1 MRKNV
6 FKALSLLMIMT
17 MLSSSISLFQISGNN
32 EEKDSQKKKYIVI
45 TEDEND
51 FQELSDEY
59 EEFIAN
65 DYLKN
70 NELQEENILITEMSA
85 EEVSQ
90 IQKEE
95 GVLLVEEDGIVTA
108 SKKENKDKTK
118 ATKKEKSKN
127 DIDKEWNIKAVKG
140 DDEEKGSII
149 ASEDKIKVAIID
161 SGLDMTE
168 NIDVAGRINLIPGEE
183 EVLPLFEDTTG
194 HGTSIASIISANN
207 DYEYS
212 DVIGINDQVELYS
225 AKVLDY
231 TNSAPISRVIEG
243 IYWAIEQNVDIIN
256 LSFGTTQ
263 NSEALYM
270 AIRDAYDAGILIIA
284 ASGNSGG
291 EIEYPAAY
299 DEVMAV
305 GSVDSTG
312 TISDFCST
320 GEEME
325 VVAPGELI
333 KTTGGFGG
341 EIIVSGTSMAVPHVV
356 GIASVLW
363 QKDKTKPAD
372 FIRQLINE
380 SANYLGDENVY
391 GNGLV
396 DLSYALEIY
405 DEFNDNYIP
414 SVQDGELN
422 FFENDAEIDSFSD
435 MDYVEGLWYI
445 DPNVTGENHESMA
458 AYGANYYS
466 LNSDQLYL
474 IKLGATWPDRIW
486 KGMTSYPYL
495 HGYYANGNNYIASY
509 SYVMKSAVNGSA
521 IYSVSSIGGQ
531 KYLYPKIKTAFT
543 NYGYPYNKYFVLGI
557 AIHVGTD
564 IFAHS
569 VWYNGSRIKHVKPTK
584 DSLYQ
589 ADDTQYVRSRYYA
602 ALTLS
607 RLSVLRLLGGSSN
620 NHPALDLDYA
630 YQYYNNTW
638 YLYNYYSYFYQ
649 ALSYS

>member
-45 TEDEND
+45 TEDEKKND
-51 FQELSDEY
+51 FQKLSDEY
-59 EEFIAN
+59 EEFISD
-65 DYLKN
+65 DYLN
-70 NELQEENILITEMSA
+70 NDELREENIIITEMS
-85 EEVSQ
+85 EEELSQ

-108 SKKENKDKTK
+108 SKKENKEKTK
-118 ATKKEKSKN
+118 ATKKEKTKN

-243 IYWAIEQNVDIIN
+243 IYWAIEQDVDIIN

-291 EIEYPAAY
+291 DIEYPAAY

-363 QKDKTKPAD
+363 QKDKTKSAD

-380 SANYLGDENVY
+380 SANYLGDESVY

-405 DEFNDNYIP
+405 DEFASTYVPNVQNYGIN
-414 SVQDGELN
+414 LY
-422 FFENDAEIDSFSD
+422 ENDSEVESFSD
-435 MDYVEGLWYI
+435 VDYVEGLWYASSHHKA
-445 DPNVTGENHESMA
+445 VTEASWSGTFTS
-458 AYGANYYS
+458 S
-466 LNSDQLYL
+466 QLTL
-474 IKLGATWPDRIW
+474 IKTGATWPDYAFY
-486 KGMTSYPYL
+486 GMNSYPEL
-495 HGYYANGNNYIASY
+495 HGYYNYGNNYMASY
-509 SYVMKSAVNGSA
+509 SYVIKCAMNKAPISTSSTIGRVNRL
-521 IYSVSSIGGQ
+521 YPELSSIS
-531 KYLYPKIKTAFT
+531 
-543 NYGYPYNKYFVLGI
+543 YGYGSTNEKLFLLGV
-557 AIHVGTD
+557 AIHIGTD
-564 IFAHS
+564 AFAHS
-569 VWYNGSRIKHVKPTK
+569 TGVSHP
-584 DSLYQ
+584 Q
-589 ADDTQYVRSRYYA
+589 ADYESCITQRFDCAINVAQIALQRYWGNW
-602 ALTLS
+602 
-607 RLSVLRLLGGSSN
+607 GGT
-620 NHPALDLDYA
+620 HPSADI
-630 YQYYNNTW
+630 
-638 YLYNYYSYFYQ
+638 YYSYLNYSSNKFTLYNAYNFYNQ
-649 ALSYS
+649 AKVINSY

>member
-45 TEDEND
+45 TEDKND
-51 FQELSDEY
+51 FQELSVEY
-59 EEFIAN
+59 EEFISD
-65 DYLKN
+65 DYLNN
-70 NELQEENILITEMSA
+70 NELKEENIIITEMS
-85 EEVSQ
+85 EEELSQ

-95 GVLLVEEDGIVTA
+95 GVLLVEEDGLVTA
-108 SKKENKDKTK
+108 SKKENKEKTK

-127 DIDKEWNIKAVKG
+127 NIDKEWNIKAVKG
-140 DDEEKGSII
+140 DDKQKDSII

-161 SGLDMTE
+161 SGIDMTE

-183 EVLPLFEDTTG
+183 EVSPLFEDTTG

-363 QKDKTKPAD
+363 QKDKTKSAD

-380 SANYLGDENVY
+380 SANYLGDESIY

-396 DLSYALEIY
+396 DLSYALDIY
-405 DEFNDNYIP
+405 DDFESTYEPNAQKYEMN
-414 SVQDGELN
+414 L
-422 FFENDAEIDSFSD
+422 FENDNEIVSFKD
-435 MDYVEGLWYI
+435 VDYVEGLWYQSY
-445 DPNVTGENHESMA
+445 HEILA
-458 AYGANYYS
+458 EYGGDYYN
-466 LNSDQLYL
+466 LNSTDLFYL
-474 IKLGATWPDRIW
+474 KAGATWNDRVW
-486 KGMTSYPYL
+486 PGMTSYPYL
-495 HGYYANGNNYIASY
+495 HGYYTTNYIASY
-509 SYVMKSAVNGSA
+509 SYLMNCALQQRA
-521 IYSVSSIGGQ
+521 IPSSSIIGYQ
-531 KYLYPKIKTAFT
+531 CYLYPKVLNA
-543 NYGYPYNKYFVLGI
+543 NMPYGTTFNKYFYAGI
-557 AIHVGTD
+557 AIHAGTD
-564 IFAHS
+564 IFSHS
-569 VWYNGSRIKHVKPTK
+569 AWYNGSRITHGT
-584 DSLYQ
+584 DYNLNGLYD
-589 ADDTQYVRSRYYA
+589 ADDRYYIQGRFYA
-602 ALTLS
+602 SYTVA
-607 RLSVLRLLGGSSN
+607 RLVIARMKGYRSG
-620 NHPALDLDYA
+620 HPATDIKYA
-630 YQYYNNTW
+630 YEYYNNTW
-638 YLYNYYSYFYQ
+638 SLYNFYDQ
-649 ALSYS
+649 ALYSS